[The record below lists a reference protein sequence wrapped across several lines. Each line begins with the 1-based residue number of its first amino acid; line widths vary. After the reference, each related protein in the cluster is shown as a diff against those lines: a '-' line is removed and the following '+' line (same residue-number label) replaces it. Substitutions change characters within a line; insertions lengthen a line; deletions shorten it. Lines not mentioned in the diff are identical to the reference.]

1 MIKKTLHYDIKN
13 QILKSNLTF
22 FLFFVFLVI
31 NSILGMDVTSF
42 SPDSYYYFTIA
53 RNFVNGNGLTFDN
66 YEITTGFHPLW
77 FLIVSMIAKFT
88 HSIETFLKVVYLTQN
103 FLFIIAFYFLY
114 HYCSKA
120 NYSIKMFFFI
130 SIPLFLVNINIF
142 LSGVENTLQFLL
154 LCIFLWLFSQNNM
167 NKVKNEI
174 LISVVL
180 VFLYFSRLDT
190 IFLLAIYY
198 FFFLYKTII
207 NKRYLTGLIHVSFVG
222 SIVLTHFSIMYYFF
236 GSIYPTSSL
245 AIKNYLSL
253 GTSSN
258 FLQAISPQEHILTE
272 RLIQFFT
279 KIGFDIS
286 LDDSGRYIGLVVPL
300 VFLLNILLIIKTL
313 RINYKTPL
321 LMIGGMAVIQ
331 FLYYANVSNGWMR
344 QWYFNGWMIISVF
357 GFIIFFSKYLHS
369 FFRFKNKLTFQIIL
383 IFFPLF
389 LMLFV
394 KFYKNTNK
402 IHDPPVSWKYFYKE
416 SQILLNYN
424 KNDYRLVGFTPDRAT
439 YFSGVG
445 ITHLEGLVNGYDFI
459 DNYLPNNLLTYLTD
473 IKATHFIISNSNILP
488 REISSKLLITSDLD
502 KNQNAIGILDKRNN
516 YIAIYKISYEKIDN
530 RIKN

>member
-1 MIKKTLHYDIKN
+1 
-13 QILKSNLTF
+13 
-22 FLFFVFLVI
+22 
-31 NSILGMDVTSF
+31 
-42 SPDSYYYFTIA
+42 
-53 RNFVNGNGLTFDN
+53 
-66 YEITTGFHPLW
+66 
-77 FLIVSMIAKFT
+77 
-88 HSIETFLKVVYLTQN
+88 
-103 FLFIIAFYFLY
+103 
-114 HYCSKA
+114 
-120 NYSIKMFFFI
+120 
-130 SIPLFLVNINIF
+130 
-142 LSGVENTLQFLL
+142 
-154 LCIFLWLFSQNNM
+154 
-167 NKVKNEI
+167 
-174 LISVVL
+174 
-180 VFLYFSRLDT
+180 
-190 IFLLAIYY
+190 
-198 FFFLYKTII
+198 
-207 NKRYLTGLIHVSFVG
+207 
-222 SIVLTHFSIMYYFF
+222 MYYFF

-245 AIKNYLSL
+245 AIKNFLSL

-258 FLQAISPQEHILTE
+258 FLQSISPQEHILTE

-300 VFLLNILLIIKTL
+300 VFLFNILLIIKTL

-357 GFIIFFSKYLHS
+357 GFVIFFSKYLHR
-369 FFRFKNKLTFQIIL
+369 FFRFKNKLAFQIIF
-383 IFFPLF
+383 IFFPFF
-389 LMLFV
+389 LILFV

-402 IHDPPVSWKYFYKE
+402 IHDSPGSWKYFYKE

-502 KNQNAIGILDKRNN
+502 KKQNAIAILDKRNN
-516 YIAIYKISYEKIDN
+516 YIAIYKISYEKINN